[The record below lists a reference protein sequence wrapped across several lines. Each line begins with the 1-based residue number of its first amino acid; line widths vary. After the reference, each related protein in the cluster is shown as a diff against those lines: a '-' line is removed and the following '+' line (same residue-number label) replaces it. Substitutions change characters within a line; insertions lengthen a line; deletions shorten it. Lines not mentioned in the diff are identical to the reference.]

1 MSHPT
6 DPQAAVRPW
15 SAVIVAAG
23 LGTRMGGDV
32 KKPYLQV
39 AGRPILHH
47 TVERFMKTPGCE
59 DLVLVVHPAEHA
71 EGDAARQMEAEFG
84 LRKVVA
90 GGRTRRHSVLAGLE
104 ATDPALDAVLIH
116 DGVRPN
122 VRCEVI
128 VEVVR
133 QVREHGAAIAA
144 VPATETVK
152 VVDTARR
159 IEETPERD
167 SLWFART
174 PQGFRRELILEAH
187 RRAEHEGY
195 DCTDDAQLVE
205 WLGGEVVVV
214 PDDYAN
220 IKITTPSDLLL
231 AEALLG
237 ERE

>member
-1 MSHPT
+1 MSDANPLRK
-6 DPQAAVRPW
+6 PRPW
-15 SAVIVAAG
+15 CAVIVAAG

-32 KKPYLQV
+32 KKPYLEI

-47 TVERFMKTPGCE
+47 TVERFLRAPGCE
-59 DLVLVVHPAEHA
+59 EIVLVVHPAEHA
-71 EGDAARQMEAEFG
+71 DGTLEREMQEQFG
-84 LRKVVA
+84 VRKVVA

-104 ATDPALDAVLIH
+104 ATAPELDAVLIH

-122 VRCEVI
+122 VSERVI
-128 VEVVR
+128 GEVVH

-152 VVDTARR
+152 VVDRARR
-159 IEETPERD
+159 IEDTPERD
-167 SLWFART
+167 TLWFART

-187 RRAEHEGY
+187 RRADRQDY
-195 DCTDDAQLVE
+195 PCTDDAQLVE

-214 PDDYAN
+214 RDDYEN

-231 AEALLG
+231 AEALLA
-237 ERE
+237 E